1 MLNYVPRLLSKDSP
15 DGPSKSCILLP
26 VKEHYMRCFLR
37 KLIFGNRSKR
47 WASQWESPSLC
58 AICTGRCKDHF
69 PVLLRIKGGGGEEH
83 VLCNSPLFFGEIC
96 CRDLEKHPYFPALS
110 LPRSRARAPST
121 SLRPPPRCFFLR
133 CFILIRPL
141 NICVFLRLD
150 ISSSV
155 RYLRGGNPRLPQRNG
170 SVMGCTQPFE
180 KKTLYTSPSNCA
192 VAEMFSD
199 YFEWMLLEYFALF
212 VLVLVWIDLPLH
224 VGK

>member
-1 MLNYVPRLLSKDSP
+1 MGIDRNDEQANGKAHLSAPFVQED
-15 DGPSKSCILLP
+15 
-26 VKEHYMRCFLR
+26 VK
-37 KLIFGNRSKR
+37 IT
-47 WASQWESPSLC
+47 SLC
-58 AICTGRCKDHF
+58 FSEKRE
-69 PVLLRIKGGGGEEH
+69 GGEEH

-96 CRDLEKHPYFPALS
+96 CRDLEKHPYFPSLS

-133 CFILIRPL
+133 CFILTRPL

-199 YFEWMLLEYFALF
+199 YFE
-212 VLVLVWIDLPLH
+212 
-224 VGK
+224 